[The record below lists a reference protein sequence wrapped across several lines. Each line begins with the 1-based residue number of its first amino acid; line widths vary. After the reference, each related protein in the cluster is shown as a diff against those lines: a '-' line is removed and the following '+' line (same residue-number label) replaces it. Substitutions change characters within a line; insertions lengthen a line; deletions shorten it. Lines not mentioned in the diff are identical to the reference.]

1 MNRSSIFHIKI
12 DFDKSSGSYL
22 FDKVSNRKYLDFFG
36 MYSSIPLGY
45 NHPIFLS
52 QAFREE
58 LLRVAT
64 VKISN
69 CEMLADES
77 AEFNREF
84 SSYVGKGKFEYF
96 HYCCTGA
103 MAIEAAI
110 KTAMD
115 YKKSQQ
121 PKVISF
127 KENFHGIYGYG
138 GWVTSRSGPSGKR
151 LEGYPRPFW
160 PQFDN
165 PVITYD
171 EMGKP
176 QKNLDK
182 VNEVLT
188 NIEQILKREAADIAA
203 ILVEPIQCTYGEQYF
218 APEFFQGVRTL
229 ADQYDVPLI
238 FDEIQTG
245 FGGSGKVWYFEHLDI
260 EPDIVTFGKK
270 AQLSGIMAKR
280 KFANIFDIPN
290 RLEATWD
297 ADLVDMVRCK
307 YILRTYQ
314 KDGILDNVN
323 KMGKLL
329 VEGLAGM
336 KQLENTRGTGLL
348 IAFDFDSKEK
358 RDKFFNGLRS
368 EGLICNPTLDQTMRF
383 RPNLNVSSDEINHA
397 LEIIRRVDNS
407 L

>member
-1 MNRSSIFHIKI
+1 MNRSSIFGIKI
-12 DFDKSSGSYL
+12 DFEKSHGSYL
-22 FDKVSNRKYLDFFG
+22 FDKVTNREYLDFFS
-36 MYSSIPLGY
+36 MYSSVPLGY
-45 NHPIFLS
+45 NHPVFLS

-58 LLRVAT
+58 VLRIVT
-64 VKISN
+64 VKIAN

-77 AEFNREF
+77 TEFNHEF

-96 HYCCTGA
+96 HYCYTGA
-103 MAIEAAI
+103 MAVEAAI
-110 KTAMD
+110 KTAID
-115 YKKSQQ
+115 YKKAQQ

-138 GWVTSRSGPSGKR
+138 GWVTTRTDPSNRR
-151 LEGYPRPFW
+151 LEGFPRFFW
-160 PQFDN
+160 PQMDN
-165 PVITYD
+165 PVITY
-171 EMGKP
+171 EKGKP

-182 VNEVLT
+182 VNEVLGG
-188 NIEQILKREAADIAA
+188 IEQILEKEAADIAA
-203 ILVEPIQCTYGEQYF
+203 ILVEPIQCTHGERYF
-218 APEFFQGVRTL
+218 APEFFRGVRAL

-245 FGGSGKVWYFEHLDI
+245 FGSSGKVWYFEHLDI

-270 AQLSGIMAKR
+270 AQLSGIMVKR
-280 KFANIFDIPN
+280 KFANIFDTPN

-297 ADLVDMVRCK
+297 AGLIDMVRCK

-314 KDGILDNVN
+314 KDDILDNVN

-329 VEGLAGM
+329 LDGLAGM

-348 IAFDFDSKEK
+348 IAFDFDSKEQ

-368 EGLICNPTLDQTMRF
+368 EGLICNPTLDQTIRF
-383 RPNLNVSSDEINHA
+383 RPNLNVSSDEVNHA
-397 LEIIRRVDNS
+397 LEIIRRVANS